1 VILEDDESDTSD
13 PEAATVSAF
22 GLSKPTDP
30 SSHELWYG
38 VDEDLC
44 PLTPLE
50 QEGLA
55 SMPTP
60 TQDQHSCHHSPESSQ
75 DQIDQHGNDSGPS
88 ASEES
93 MPHTLHASLSKNGE
107 GGSGEETLS
116 ELEKDLLLAF
126 EEQDKLSLASAPTP
140 SSPRLGRY
148 SIELPHPQIDQ
159 ERNKNEGGIV

>member
-1 VILEDDESDTSD
+1 VILEDDESDTSN

-30 SSHELWYG
+30 SSHKLWYN

-60 TQDQHSCHHSPESSQ
+60 TQDLYSCHHSPGSSQ

-88 ASEES
+88 TSEES
-93 MPHTLHASLSKNGE
+93 MPHTLHASLGKNGE
-107 GGSGEETLS
+107 GGSEEENLS

-140 SSPRLGRY
+140 SSPRLGRH
-148 SIELPHPQIDQ
+148 SIELPHP
-159 ERNKNEGGIV
+159 